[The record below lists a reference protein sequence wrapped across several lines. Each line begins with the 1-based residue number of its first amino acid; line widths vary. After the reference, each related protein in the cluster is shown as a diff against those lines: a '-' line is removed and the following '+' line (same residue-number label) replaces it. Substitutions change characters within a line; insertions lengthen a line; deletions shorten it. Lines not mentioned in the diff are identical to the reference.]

1 MAQRRLGIQVGL
13 VLVDTRQQLLHC
25 LAHLE
30 GTPVAPGGDELEQRL
45 VLVGRGHAQRARVL
59 DIRDRRWRGAGC
71 RTLGLLDGSW
81 DGHAGRGF
89 GPVQKDQRTTMVAVG
104 AEE

>member
-1 MAQRRLGIQVGL
+1 MAPLGL
-13 VLVDTRQQLLHC
+13 VLVHTRQTVLHC

-30 GTPVAPGGDELEQRL
+30 GTPVAPGVDEIERRL
-45 VLVGRGHAQRARVL
+45 GLVGRGHARRTEVL
-59 DIRDRRWRGAGC
+59 DIRHPRWRGVGC
-71 RTLGLLDGSW
+71 WNLGLLEGRR

-89 GPVQKDQRTTMVAVG
+89 GPVRKDQRTTMAAVG

>member
-30 GTPVAPGGDELEQRL
+30 GRPVPPGGDEFEQRL
-45 VLVGRGHAQRARVL
+45 GLVSRGHARCARVL
-59 DIRDRRWRGAGC
+59 DIRDQRWRGAGC
-71 RTLGLLDGSW
+71 QTLGLLEGSW
-81 DGHAGRGF
+81 DGHTGRGF
-89 GPVQKDQRTTMVAVG
+89 VPIQKDQRTTMAAVG

>member
-1 MAQRRLGIQVGL
+1 MAPLAL
-13 VLVDTRQQLLHC
+13 VLVDTYQTLLHR

-30 GTPVAPGGDELEQRL
+30 GTPVAPGVDELERRL
-45 VLVGRGHAQRARVL
+45 GLVGREHARRTQVL

-71 RTLGLLDGSW
+71 RNLGLLEGSW
-81 DGHAGRGF
+81 DGHAGQGF
-89 GPVQKDQRTTMVAVG
+89 GPVQKDQRTTMAAVG